1 MLATNPSLFFFSSSK
16 PSSTRLRCRAATG
29 DLPRGPAF
37 PRLIQFPSAAAD
49 AAAVGVRIGQ
59 EAELDGGSARLR
71 GGGSGS
77 GSGGVKVNAMERKW
91 SRDRESYLT
100 HNGDPLPLPM
110 TYPNTSP
117 VSPEEIDRRL
127 RCDPIVELYM
137 NGQESVGVAKAQD
150 LSVISTKGGR
160 ETICK
165 CLPCQ
170 GIGYVQKITARK
182 DIEVMEDLD
191 NGRPPQNSGV
201 SPSFEPNP
209 YEMKR
214 VFDKFDSNK
223 DGKIS
228 QQEYKAILR
237 ALGKGNM
244 VGEVPK
250 IFRIADL
257 DGDGFI
263 NFKEFMEVHKKG
275 GGIRTIDIQNA
286 FRTFDLNA
294 DGKISA
300 EEVME
305 VLGRLGESCSL
316 EDCQRMVRA
325 VDTDGDGVVD
335 IDEFMTMMTRSMK
348 TCLEN

>member
-1 MLATNPSLFFFSSSK
+1 MLATNPSLFFSSSK

-127 RCDPIVELYM
+127 RCDPIVEDCKEVVYEWTGKCRSCQGSGFVSYY
-137 NGQESVGVAKAQD
+137 NKR
-150 LSVISTKGGR
+150 GR

-191 NGRPPQNSGV
+191 NGRPP
-201 SPSFEPNP
+201 
-209 YEMKR
+209 
-214 VFDKFDSNK
+214 
-223 DGKIS
+223 
-228 QQEYKAILR
+228 
-237 ALGKGNM
+237 
-244 VGEVPK
+244 
-250 IFRIADL
+250 
-257 DGDGFI
+257 
-263 NFKEFMEVHKKG
+263 
-275 GGIRTIDIQNA
+275 
-286 FRTFDLNA
+286 
-294 DGKISA
+294 
-300 EEVME
+300 
-305 VLGRLGESCSL
+305 
-316 EDCQRMVRA
+316 
-325 VDTDGDGVVD
+325 
-335 IDEFMTMMTRSMK
+335 
-348 TCLEN
+348 